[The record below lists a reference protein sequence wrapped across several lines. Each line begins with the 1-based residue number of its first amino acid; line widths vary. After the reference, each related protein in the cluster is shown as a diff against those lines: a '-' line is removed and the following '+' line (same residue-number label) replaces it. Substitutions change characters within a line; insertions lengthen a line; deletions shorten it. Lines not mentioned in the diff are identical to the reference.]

1 MIRTL
6 ITFSR
11 DVLSSCERYNDCFV
25 HFEMDFKITNVIAL
39 AFISINLFIPFIPT
53 RVFSQLSYSGL
64 EGILLNNKSHV
75 FDYELSKTRCFQTRF
90 SHHFSPNFFFRR
102 STLSIVEKIV
112 SFFRIVF
119 NCTCFELK
127 LERTEFVPRK
137 RTQDDGWQ
145 SGREPFVR
153 LSKSRKCGNANNPRI
168 VKVCLKAKRRF

>member
-1 MIRTL
+1 MNYR
-6 ITFSR
+6 
-11 DVLSSCERYNDCFV
+11 
-25 HFEMDFKITNVIAL
+25 
-39 AFISINLFIPFIPT
+39 
-53 RVFSQLSYSGL
+53 
-64 EGILLNNKSHV
+64 
-75 FDYELSKTRCFQTRF
+75 KTRCFQTRF

-168 VKVCLKAKRRF
+168 VKVCLKAKRRFQASPLSKFPKQRHDPRPGLIPTPVGIITDPSHVYIDHRIFPSESRTKQFPYS